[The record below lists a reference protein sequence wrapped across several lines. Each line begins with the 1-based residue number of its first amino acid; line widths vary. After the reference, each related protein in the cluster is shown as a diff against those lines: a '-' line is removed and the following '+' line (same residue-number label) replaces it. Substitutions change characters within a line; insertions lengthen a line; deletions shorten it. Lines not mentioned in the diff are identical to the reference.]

1 MTFFKLWEI
10 FRIYIPNIYAIVFQ
24 MGRKRK
30 YFTLNCKKLI
40 QKFASYCF
48 YYTFALA
55 NRNKRPANMLSI
67 STEKMDQQNA
77 PPSASISKYSRIL
90 IYKVKSKQIVLT
102 KFRLEIMKKI
112 IAMAALVLSSVG
124 AFAQYS
130 AGDFTLQPKVGL
142 NCTSITGDNDADY
155 KAGFVGGLEAEY
167 HVNPLV
173 GISAGVLYSM
183 QGAKATLEGKEMKY
197 NMDYVNIPI
206 LANFYVTKGLALK
219 AGIQPGFKASSS
231 VKLGSVKVDDETGSI
246 KSVDFSVPVGISYEY
261 EGFCLDARY
270 NIGCTKVF
278 KEGDGN
284 HSVFQLT
291 LGYKFKL

>member
-1 MTFFKLWEI
+1 
-10 FRIYIPNIYAIVFQ
+10 
-24 MGRKRK
+24 
-30 YFTLNCKKLI
+30 
-40 QKFASYCF
+40 
-48 YYTFALA
+48 
-55 NRNKRPANMLSI
+55 
-67 STEKMDQQNA
+67 
-77 PPSASISKYSRIL
+77 
-90 IYKVKSKQIVLT
+90 
-102 KFRLEIMKKI
+102 MKKI
-112 IAMAALVLSSVG
+112 IAMAALALSSVG